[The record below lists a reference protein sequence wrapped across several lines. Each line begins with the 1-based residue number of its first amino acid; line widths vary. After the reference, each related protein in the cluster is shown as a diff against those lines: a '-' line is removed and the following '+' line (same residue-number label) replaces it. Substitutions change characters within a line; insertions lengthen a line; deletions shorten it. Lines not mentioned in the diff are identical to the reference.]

1 MTLTSNL
8 KINFHIN
15 YVFFF
20 LEQIRPTFE
29 VYNER

>member
-8 KINFHIN
+8 KINFHIH

-20 LEQIRPTFE
+20 EQIRPTFE